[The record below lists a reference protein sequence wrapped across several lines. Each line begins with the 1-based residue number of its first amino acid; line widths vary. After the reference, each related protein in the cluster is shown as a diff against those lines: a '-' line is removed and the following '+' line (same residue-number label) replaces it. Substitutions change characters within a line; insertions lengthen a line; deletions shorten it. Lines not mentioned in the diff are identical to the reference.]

1 MAKIKL
7 ITQKDIYKEML
18 RILELDLDYELA
30 TLYDALETDD
40 KKQIKKS
47 KKRLNEIRKEM
58 SSVNKDLKELK

>member
-40 KKQIKKS
+40 KNKLKS
-47 KKRLNEIRKEM
+47 LRK
-58 SSVNKDLKELK
+58 D